1 MHEVDQINLNNKEN
15 RDYSNH
21 KNNPNNDSFIGKI
34 LFHKYTLIKKLGEG
48 SFGRIYSAKE
58 NATNN
63 WFAIKL
69 ENKNRSQNLLES
81 EAYIMSYLNGPRI
94 PMVKSF
100 GYTGD
105 YNVLIM
111 ELMGK
116 SLEDLF
122 ETMPTKKMSVRC
134 VCNLAYQMIDII
146 EFIHNKHIIH
156 RDIKPDNFVMGRG
169 IKSKYLYLLDFG
181 LAKKYRSS
189 TTLKH
194 YPLIKKKHL
203 TGTARYASIN
213 ALNGYTQSR
222 RDDLEAIGYVL
233 VYFLLGRLPWQGMLN
248 KNKDERYLKIME
260 IKRDTEPHVLCK
272 GLPVQFEKYIS
283 YTRSLE
289 YEQDPDYSMLKQLFL
304 KVLNDE
310 GLSFDHYYDWD
321 SDVGTMTTSDTNFNF
336 AGKAVFKNAE
346 GRQIAQINKKVND
359 NKEKDEKSMEN
370 ILNNNNK
377 KLEEIKKEVME
388 SKIINENKE
397 NEDKKEKDDK
407 KEENIN
413 NNEAHKQEN
422 NEDNE
427 DNDDNKDIDKNN
439 EYFDSGII
447 KGGKRKNKRSEHVQ
461 CCLIM

>member
-1 MHEVDQINLNNKEN
+1 MDEVDKINLNNKEN

-134 VCNLAYQMIDII
+134 VCNLAYQMIEII

-336 AGKAVFKNAE
+336 AGKAAFKNAE

-413 NNEAHKQEN
+413 DNEANKQEN
-422 NEDNE
+422 NEDNN
-427 DNDDNKDIDKNN
+427 DNDDNKEIDKNN